1 MATSSLNWLLLTLFF
16 LFLNSS
22 LSLTSDHISL
32 TNPLFGNKTII
43 SQGGKFEL
51 GFFQLGNNSIY
62 SNHYLGIWYKK
73 VSQFTTVW
81 VANRNTPISDP
92 YSSQL
97 KISSEGNLVL
107 LDETKTEIWST
118 NLTSPNSNTTIAI
131 LLDTGNLV
139 LRDGTKTDPNGT
151 SLLWQSMDHPTETW
165 LPGGKLGR
173 NKKTG
178 EYQKLVSWKNSDDP
192 AQGIYSLEIDPNG
205 SSQFLIFWNES
216 KPFWTSGEWNGQIFT
231 LVPEMTSHYL
241 YSFDFVSNE
250 NETYF
255 TYWLEDDDI
264 ITRFVMDLSGRIE
277 QLTWV
282 ENSQEWILLWTQP
295 QTQCNVYALCGAF
308 GTCDEKSF
316 PYCSCVRGFK
326 EMNYRDWELNDQSGG
341 CKRKTPLQC
350 GDGINSSLTS
360 GKKDQFLSM
369 PTMGLPDNSF
379 YLEVRSV
386 GDCEKECLKNCSC
399 TGYTYS
405 NYNCSVWYGDLLNL
419 HQDGSSGD
427 TLYLRLAASEFKESK
442 NVKNEIIYAVVGS
455 IIFILLCLVI
465 VYLMVRGYRRRRFVL
480 AMSASLG
487 SLVAFRY
494 DDLQRMTR
502 CFSERLGGGSFGSVF
517 KGIMHDSGFVA
528 VKRLEGML
536 QVGEKQFRSEVST
549 IGTIQHVNLVRL
561 RGFCSE
567 RANRLLV
574 YEYIPNGSLDK
585 QLFQQNVTTLDWNKR
600 YQIALGTARGLA
612 YMHESCRDYII
623 HCDIKPENILLDESF
638 VPKVADFGMA
648 KLIGRDFSR
657 VLTTMRGTIGYLA
670 PEWISGV
677 AITPKT
683 DVYSYGLVVL
693 EIISGRRNIEK
704 LKQGDIFYFPLLA
717 AREVNEGNTLTLL
730 DPRLKEDLNQEEV
743 ERACRIAC
751 WCIQD
756 DENNRPSMGHVVQ
769 VLEGVLDV
777 SLPPI
782 PRSLQALAENV
793 GSVEFFRDLSVR
805 TELSNNG
812 SLSSISPS

>member
-1 MATSSLNWLLLTLFF
+1 
-16 LFLNSS
+16 
-22 LSLTSDHISL
+22 
-32 TNPLFGNKTII
+32 
-43 SQGGKFEL
+43 
-51 GFFQLGNNSIY
+51 
-62 SNHYLGIWYKK
+62 
-73 VSQFTTVW
+73 
-81 VANRNTPISDP
+81 
-92 YSSQL
+92 
-97 KISSEGNLVL
+97 
-107 LDETKTEIWST
+107 
-118 NLTSPNSNTTIAI
+118 
-131 LLDTGNLV
+131 
-139 LRDGTKTDPNGT
+139 
-151 SLLWQSMDHPTETW
+151 
-165 LPGGKLGR
+165 
-173 NKKTG
+173 
-178 EYQKLVSWKNSDDP
+178 
-192 AQGIYSLEIDPNG
+192 
-205 SSQFLIFWNES
+205 
-216 KPFWTSGEWNGQIFT
+216 
-231 LVPEMTSHYL
+231 MTSHYL

-360 GKKDQFLSM
+360 
-369 PTMGLPDNSF
+369 
-379 YLEVRSV
+379 
-386 GDCEKECLKNCSC
+386 
-399 TGYTYS
+399 
-405 NYNCSVWYGDLLNL
+405 VWYGDLLNL

-442 NVKNEIIYAVVGS
+442 N
-455 IIFILLCLVI
+455 
-465 VYLMVRGYRRRRFVL
+465 GYRRRRFVL

-574 YEYIPNGSLDK
+574 YEYMPNGSLDK

-612 YMHESCRDYII
+612 YLHESCRDYII

-638 VPKVADFGMA
+638 VPKVADFGMV

-693 EIISGRRNIEK
+693 EIISGRRNTEK
-704 LKQGDIFYFPLLA
+704 LKQGDIFYFPLLV

-793 GSVEFFRDLSVR
+793 GSVEFFRDLS
-805 TELSNNG
+805 TFTFQNF
-812 SLSSISPS
+812 SSTLITNLQKRKITTKFYKTKLE